1 MGGPAFDCLRNP
13 LGAVRFMFDK
23 AVSAGAD
30 PSKLGRGDWGAAEL
44 FHKFIFQDGG
54 LLRIPELNSVKL
66 DSIQPNSLVRFRGMV
81 QDMFETEF
89 YIGAF
94 KDGSSWKTNKYA
106 DVASVQMAPNAQMEM
121 WDRRLLYCVPVPG
134 ENTWVREASTFKD
147 CIALGSI
154 PTQQRGKRERDASDA
169 TMDTESMDVEVG
181 ASNEVKRQREEGVAS
196 CCPMETHEGQ
206 SNGIEFDLN
215 MPLGET
221 KSLPCLVKMYDG
233 LDAELKLNDIAE
245 FIGVFTF
252 DPELSAPIVQ
262 DTTGNSLFD
271 EDISRHLPASKVPRL
286 HCITIRKL
294 SSGNLASLYESS
306 EVPSTP
312 LVMRELRE
320 SLLQSLTK
328 VFGGDSL
335 AAHYFLLHILS
346 QVHARVEPV
355 AVGKLSLNLT
365 EIGRAANGC
374 QFTKIL
380 AEAIQELLPC
390 SHFVPLTIEYLNKA
404 SVAPRKN
411 YQTNRL
417 VTGVL
422 QLASGTHLTI
432 DETQLKAGTL
442 NSTGIHNVQIFR
454 NMLEW
459 QKVEYDFQYYTMD
472 MPADIQVLVLS
483 DGKSNMFPADLVL
496 PYRPTSDVG
505 PLSASPLEKQQ
516 WRLYLSM
523 TKSFDHTI
531 EAAMQQVVEDD
542 MVAARQDDRSIGTE
556 VFSRW
561 LTMARLVSLS
571 YGERRLSSDHWQIVK
586 DLEKQRS
593 ARLCAA

>member
-30 PSKLGRGDWGAAEL
+30 PSKLGRGDWGATEL

-54 LLRIPELNSVKL
+54 LLRVPEINSVQL

-89 YIGAF
+89 YVGAF
-94 KDGSSWKTNKYA
+94 KDGSSWRTNKYA
-106 DVASVQMAPNAQMEM
+106 DIASVQMTPNAQMEM

-134 ENTWVREASTFKD
+134 ENTWVREASTFKG
-147 CIALGSI
+147 CIAPGSI
-154 PTQQRGKRERDASDA
+154 TVQQRGKRERDAFDA
-169 TMDTESMDVEVG
+169 TMETEAMNAEGG
-181 ASNEVKRQREEGVAS
+181 ASNEVKRQREEGVS
-196 CCPMETHEGQ
+196 SSCPMETCEGQ

-233 LDAELKLNDIAE
+233 LDAELKLNDIVE
-245 FIGVFTF
+245 FIGIFTF
-252 DPELSAPIVQ
+252 DPELSAPLVQ
-262 DTTGNSLFD
+262 DAIGNSFFD

-286 HCITIRKL
+286 HCIISRKL
-294 SSGNLASLYESS
+294 SSGNLVSLYESS
-306 EVPSTP
+306 EVPSTS
-312 LVMRELRE
+312 LVMRGLRE
-320 SLLQSLTK
+320 TLLQSLTT

-365 EIGRAANGC
+365 EMGRVANGC
-374 QFTKIL
+374 QFAKTL
-380 AEAIQELLPC
+380 AEAIQELVPC

-417 VTGVL
+417 VTGAL
-422 QLASGTHLTI
+422 QLAPGTHLTI

-483 DGKSNMFPADLVL
+483 DGKSNMFPADVVL
-496 PYRPTSDVG
+496 PYRPISDAG
-505 PLSASPLEKQQ
+505 ALSASPLEKQQ
-516 WRLYLSM
+516 WRLYLS
-523 TKSFDHTI
+523 TSKSFDHTI
-531 EAAMQQVVEDD
+531 EASMQQVVEDD
-542 MVAARQDDRSIGTE
+542 MVAARQDDRSVGTE

-571 YGERRLSSDHWQIVK
+571 YGERTLTSDHWQIVK
-586 DLEKQRS
+586 DLERQRA
-593 ARLCAA
+593 ARLCAV

>member
-66 DSIQPNSLVRFRGMV
+66 DSIQTNSLVRFRGMV

-94 KDGSSWKTNKYA
+94 KDGSSWRTNKYT
-106 DVASVQMAPNAQMEM
+106 DVASVQMPPNAQMEM

-134 ENTWVREASTFKD
+134 ENTWVREAFTFKD
-147 CIALGSI
+147 RIALGNI
-154 PTQQRGKRERDASDA
+154 PTQQRGKRERDTSDA
-169 TMDTESMDVEVG
+169 TMDTELMDVEFG

-196 CCPMETHEGQ
+196 CCPMETREGQ

-262 DTTGNSLFD
+262 DASGNSLFD

-286 HCITIRKL
+286 HCIVTRKL
-294 SSGNLASLYESS
+294 SSGNLASLNESS
-306 EVPSTP
+306 EVPSTS

-320 SLLQSLTK
+320 SLLQSLTT

-335 AAHYFLLHILS
+335 VAHYFLLHILS

-365 EIGRAANGC
+365 EIGRVANEC

-390 SHFVPLTIEYLNKA
+390 SHFVPLTIEHLNKA

-417 VTGVL
+417 VTGAL

-454 NMLEW
+454 NLLEW

-483 DGKSNMFPADLVL
+483 DGKSNMFPADVVL
-496 PYRPTSDVG
+496 PYRPTSDAG

-523 TKSFDHTI
+523 AKSFDHTI
-531 EAAMQQVVEDD
+531 EAAMQQIVEDD

-571 YGERRLSSDHWQIVK
+571 YGERRLSSDHWQIIK